1 MQMIAAGRLIT
12 NHEFHR
18 DNRRDE
24 WRQEFLDAHD
34 GWAHAPDMVHQPNRN
49 NYNYNKNC
57 VI

>member
-1 MQMIAAGRLIT
+1 MIAAGRLIT